1 MINRYLGNK
10 QSMLTSVLEEI
21 GRHAMPGDHVVDAFS
36 GSLSVSLGLK
46 AAGYRVTANDVN
58 LFSWVLARAYITSST
73 LPPSVAHLI
82 PSDQRAALLT
92 RSQDALRARSAVEG
106 YRFAAHDDLRA
117 DALSLEALLRYLQEA
132 DGKSLPKQYWRSD
145 FFDAY
150 CEQGARSDFVSSRGR
165 SGRRRFF
172 TAPNARRI
180 DIVLGHL
187 RWWHREGLIDSHSEA
202 LILASLMRGVERV
215 SNTQGTY
222 HDFPRDRYDSRA
234 LGTLSLELPPLDVML
249 AGVGG
254 HQAGRAQDS
263 LEFIRT
269 VDRHAVLYLDP
280 PYNFRQYSAYYF
292 MINLIAR
299 YIEIDDLDDYFGRL
313 TYVRGQNPDD
323 DFVSSFCKGSRFIAD
338 MRTLIARSKC
348 DAVVISYFTGR
359 NHWSRFDSERDDT
372 GLALISDLLTEPMFE
387 PGTLRVRTV
396 ERRNYASYGGYTA
409 RKVDELLISASM
421 RQNGVDGTSGA
432 VHDATPG
439 LVRIGI

>member
-10 QSMLTSVLEEI
+10 QSILTPVLEEI
-21 GRHAMPGDHVVDAFS
+21 GRHATPGDHVVDAFS

-46 AAGYRVTANDVN
+46 AAGYRVTANDIN
-58 LFSWVLARAYITSST
+58 LFSWVLARAYLTSST

-82 PSDQRAALLT
+82 PSEQRSDRLAT
-92 RSQDALRARSAVEG
+92 SQAVLQARSVVDG
-106 YRFAAHDDLRA
+106 YRFAAHEDLRV
-117 DALSLEALLRYLQEA
+117 DALSLEALLRYLQDA
-132 DGKSLPKQYWRSD
+132 DGSDLPTQYRRSD

-150 CEQGARSDFVSSRGR
+150 CEQGAKSDFTSSRGR

-172 TAPNARRI
+172 TAENARRI
-180 DIVLGHL
+180 DVVLGYA
-187 RWWHREGLIDSHSEA
+187 RWWHREGMIDPHSEA
-202 LILASLMRGVERV
+202 IVLASLMRAVERV

-234 LGTLSLELPPLDVML
+234 LGALTLDLPPLDVML
-249 AGVGG
+249 SGVGG
-254 HQAGRAQDS
+254 HKAGRAQDS

-313 TYVRGQNPDD
+313 AYVRGQNPDD
-323 DFVSSFCKGSRFIAD
+323 DFVSSFCKASRFIDD
-338 MRTLIARSKC
+338 MRTLITRSKC

-372 GLALISDLLTEPMFE
+372 GLALLSELLREPAFE
-387 PGTLRVRTV
+387 PGTLAVRTV

-409 RKVDELLISASM
+409 RTVDELLISASV
-421 RQNGVDGTSGA
+421 RQNGDDGTSGA
-432 VHDATPG
+432 VRDATQGVVHVG
-439 LVRIGI
+439 L